1 LAEGLEYDK
10 IRQEFMNSLGTK
22 PLKFNNNDVIKN
34 IEGVLERIKE
44 NVKRNG
50 Y

>member
-1 LAEGLEYDK
+1 MK
-10 IRQEFMNSLGTK
+10 SLGIKTIR
-22 PLKFNNNDVIKN
+22 FNNNEVMTN

>member
-1 LAEGLEYDK
+1 
-10 IRQEFMNSLGTK
+10 MNSLGIKT
-22 PLKFNNNDVIKN
+22 LRFNNNDVIKN
-34 IEGVLERIKE
+34 IEGVFLKDKE